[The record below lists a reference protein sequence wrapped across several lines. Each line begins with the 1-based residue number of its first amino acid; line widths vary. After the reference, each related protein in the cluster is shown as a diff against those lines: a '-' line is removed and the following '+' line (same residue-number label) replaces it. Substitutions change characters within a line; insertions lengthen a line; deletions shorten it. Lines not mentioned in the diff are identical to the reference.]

1 VGGQASVTKMMVVAV
16 KTAPTFAA
24 SQPRMVFDWR
34 YGATAIVRP
43 YDVTGDGQQFLM
55 VTQKDLAPIAV
66 SQMILVQNWLE
77 ELKARV
83 PAK

>member
-1 VGGQASVTKMMVVAV
+1 
-16 KTAPTFAA
+16 
-24 SQPRMVFDWR
+24 
-34 YGATAIVRP
+34 
-43 YDVTGDGQQFLM
+43 M

-83 PAK
+83 PVK